1 MKIKYALLI
10 TFFIVCVIPVFGQ
23 EQPFYFVMLTD
34 TQLGMYDANKDF
46 VRETANYEFVVATV
60 NRLKPGFAIV
70 LGDLVNKEGDEAQ
83 IREFQRISKKID
95 PAIPVYYVA
104 GNHDVGHEPTP
115 ESVAAYRKI
124 FGPDYYS
131 FRAGPIYGIVL
142 DSTLI
147 QVPAKDEAGYQE
159 QLSWLKAEL
168 EKAKGS
174 GAQHIIVFQ
183 HHPFFI
189 INGQEPESFGRNIS
203 PERRRIFLALLHQY
217 SVHYVFAGHIHASSV
232 GKDGDLEMTVSGP
245 VAIPFGEE
253 GSGIRLAEVTT
264 AGVRHRYYPF
274 GKMPDGLAIK

>member
-1 MKIKYALLI
+1 MKIKHAFLLA
-10 TFFIVCVIPVFGQ
+10 FFIICIIPGFGQ

-34 TQLGMYDANKDF
+34 TQLGMYAANRNF

-70 LGDLVNKEGDEAQ
+70 LGDLVNKAGDEGQ
-83 IREFQRISKKID
+83 IREFQRISQKID

-115 ESVAAYRKI
+115 DAVAAYRKI
-124 FGPDYYS
+124 FGRDYYS
-131 FRAGPIYGIVL
+131 FRSGPVYGIVL

-147 QVPAKDEAGYQE
+147 QVPTKDEADYQE
-159 QLSWLKAEL
+159 QLSWFKAEL

-189 INGQEPESFGRNIS
+189 VDAQEPELAGRNI
-203 PERRRIFLALLHQY
+203 PLERRQLFLALLHQY
-217 SVHYVFAGHIHASSV
+217 NVHYVFAGHVHMSSV
-232 GKDGDLEMTVSGP
+232 GKDGDLEMAVTGP
-245 VAIPFGEE
+245 VAMPFGEE
-253 GSGIRLAEVTT
+253 GSGIRLVEATA

-274 GKMPDGLAIK
+274 GKMPDDLSIK